1 MLRLHPLILVLFL
14 GVGMAVGG
22 GGSSAQAQ
30 SRLPTHSVG
39 TVPTT
44 DLSADVKEDA
54 WTAVRGERGAKAGGT
69 MGAIGM
75 ELALLYFHHQ
85 SEGAAGVRALRADAR
100 LREKND
106 GSTAREESGA
116 RRERSRLLPPTSAD
130 GRFVTVE
137 AIAAEEASQ
146 LLGELRRM
154 GMEGGRTTGRL
165 VSGRLPIASLRAAS
179 QLSSLRAMMPSY
191 ARVQVGSVHS
201 EADTAH
207 SVYEVREQK
216 DVAGDGQ
223 KICALSDS
231 YDQDDAAATTADDD
245 VASGDLPGADNPE
258 GRTTPVDVRED
269 ADGTDEGRAML
280 QLIHDLAPEA
290 DLGFHTAAGGVATF
304 AEAVRELGDPA
315 EGDCSVIVD
324 DIGYNIEPFYQDGP
338 VSNAVNEVVNDDGAV
353 YFSSAGNDGRNSY
366 EAPFRNS
373 GQSGVINESS
383 ELHDFDST
391 STVDTRQSIGIAAGG
406 TFRIFTMQWT
416 DPSSLVEGSAGAD
429 TDLDV
434 GLVDEEGTVVAE
446 SSSDNL
452 ASGIPVEGVL
462 EYTNET
468 GSEQTLELVIEKAI
482 GPDPDEVKYIYS
494 GSGYSVEEYD
504 TLGPTIYG
512 HPMAE
517 GAMAVAAAPFY
528 NTQAYNSDADPAA
541 LEPFS
546 SLGGI
551 DILFDQSGNRLLTP
565 ESREKPDVTGT
576 DGIDNTFFGS
586 DIDDSFFEGVDADS
600 HPNFFGTSAAAP
612 NVAAIGALIQQA
624 RPGFVPADV
633 YDRLESAALDVTT
646 RQNRNGSF
654 VLIASGF
661 DSWSGHGFVPALDA
675 VPERDVFDLQLAE
688 GNVETGDYTLSWQER
703 SGADVQDYVIERR
716 YFDGPFEPVDG
727 DVTSDGDTR
736 SVDVGALGLGAFTF
750 RVEWVR
756 SDGVEGHRTFVDTLD
771 FQGVRA
777 DLQSADEKARRGVAL
792 SWNVPAGTNGFTY
805 HVERKRGDGGA
816 FEPLASTSDT
826 RYTAE
831 RQVPGQYSYRITARD
846 GQGHSLTSPAQEVN
860 VDFEGEVVAI
870 GPYPNPVHSTA
881 TLDVTARE
889 TQTVTVEVFNAIG
902 ERLFRDQRDLSAR
915 TATALTVD
923 ARRWSSGVYFVRL
936 RGRAFTTTQK
946 FVVVK

>member
-1 MLRLHPLILVLFL
+1 MLRLHSLIFVLFL
-14 GVGMAVGG
+14 GFGMAGG
-22 GGSSAQAQ
+22 WGSSVQAQ

-39 TVPTT
+39 TVPTA
-44 DLSADVKEDA
+44 DLSTDVKEDA
-54 WTAVRGERGAKAGGT
+54 WTAVRGEQGAKAGGT

-75 ELALLYFHHQ
+75 ELALLYFLHQ
-85 SEGAAGVRALRADAR
+85 SEGASGIRALRADAR
-100 LREKND
+100 HREKTD

-116 RRERSRLLPPTSAD
+116 RRERSRLLHPTSAD

-146 LLGELRRM
+146 LLGELRRL
-154 GMEGGRTTGRL
+154 GMERGHAIGRL

-201 EADTAH
+201 EADTSH
-207 SVYEVREQK
+207 SVYQVREQQ
-216 DVAGDGQ
+216 DLAGAGQ

-231 YDQDDAAATTADDD
+231 YNQDSSTSTTAEDD
-245 VASGDLPGADNPE
+245 VASGDLPGAENPE
-258 GRTTPVDVRED
+258 GHTTPIDVRED
-269 ADGTDEGRAML
+269 TDGTDEGRAML

-290 DLGFHTAAGGVATF
+290 ELGFHTAAGGVAAF

-324 DIGYNIEPFYQDGP
+324 DIGYNVEPFYQDGP
-338 VSNAVNEVVNDDGAV
+338 VSNAVDDVVNDDEVA
-353 YFSSAGNDGRNSY
+353 YFSSAGNDGQNSY

-373 GQSGVINESS
+373 GQPGVINESS
-383 ELHDFDST
+383 VLHDFDST
-391 STVDTRQSIGIAAGG
+391 STVDTRQSITFTAGG
-406 TFRIFTMQWT
+406 TLRIFAMQWT
-416 DPSSLVEGSAGAD
+416 DPSAIVEGSVGAD
-429 TDLDV
+429 TDLDI

-468 GSEQTLELVIEKAI
+468 GSEQTLELVIEKAV
-482 GPDPDEVKYIYS
+482 GPDPDEVKYVYS
-494 GSGYSVEEYD
+494 GSGYSVDEYD

-528 NTQAYNSDADPAA
+528 NTEAYNSNADPAA

-551 DILFDQSGNRLLTP
+551 DILFDQNGNRLLTP

-576 DGIDNTFFGS
+576 DGIDNTFFGT
-586 DIDDSFFEGVDADS
+586 DIDDSFFNGVDADP

-612 NVAAIGALIQQA
+612 NVAAIGALIRQS
-624 RPGFVPADV
+624 RPGFSPADV
-633 YDRLESAALDVTT
+633 YDRLESTALDVTT
-646 RQNRNGSF
+646 RQDRNADF
-654 VLIASGF
+654 VTIGSGF

-688 GNVETGDYTLSWQER
+688 GGTETEAYTLSWQER

-716 YFDGPFEPVDG
+716 YFDGPFETIDR
-727 DVTSDGDTR
+727 DVMSDGDTHF
-736 SVDVGALGLGAFTF
+736 VDVGVLGLGVFTF

-756 SDGVEGHRTFVDTLD
+756 SDGVEGQRTFVDTLD
-771 FQGVRA
+771 FQGVSA
-777 DLQSADEKARRGVAL
+777 DLQSADQKARRGVEL
-792 SWNVPAGTNGFTY
+792 SWDVPAGTNGFTY
-805 HVERKRGDGGA
+805 HVERKRGDSGD
-816 FEPLASTSDT
+816 FEPLATTTDT

-846 GQGHSLTSPAQEVN
+846 GQGHSLTSPVQEVN

-870 GPYPNPVHSTA
+870 GPYPNPVRSTA
-881 TLDVTARE
+881 ILDVTARQ
-889 TQTVTVEVFNAIG
+889 TQTVTIEVFNAIG
-902 ERLFRDQRDLSAR
+902 ERLFRDRRDLSAR

-936 RGRAFTTTQK
+936 RGRVFTTTQK